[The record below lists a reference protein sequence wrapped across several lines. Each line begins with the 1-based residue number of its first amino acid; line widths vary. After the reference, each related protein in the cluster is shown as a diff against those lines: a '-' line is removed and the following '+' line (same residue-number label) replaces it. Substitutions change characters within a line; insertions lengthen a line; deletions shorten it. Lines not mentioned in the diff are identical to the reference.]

1 MSLLFFFSSFRFSSS
16 LAAEAKKLKVVTTL
30 SDFASLAQT
39 IGGDRVEAE
48 SIAKGYQD
56 PHFVEPKPSFILKLH
71 DADMLIVAGL
81 ELEIGY
87 LPPLLDQARNEKIRP
102 TGRGLPRR
110 LRRVRHP
117 RQARRGWSRA
127 RWVTSTRTGTPTT
140 GSTRTTG
147 A

>member
-1 MSLLFFFSSFRFSSS
+1 MRGRQDMKTKNENLRGHLLRNLPVFLPLLLISFSFLFFSSCV
-16 LAAEAKKLKVVTTL
+16 EAKKLKVATTL

-87 LPPLLDQARNEKIRP
+87 LPRSEE
-102 TGRGLPRR
+102 
-110 LRRVRHP
+110 RRV
-117 RQARRGWSRA
+117 GK
-127 RWVTSTRTGTPTT
+127 
-140 GSTRTTG
+140 
-147 A
+147 